1 MSQRPLRGVYNVED
15 LRRRARRRLPKAVFD
30 IIDGGSGDDVTL
42 RANREAFHR
51 IWLRPRAMQ
60 DVSNVDLTTTVL
72 GERITM
78 PLMLDPCSFARI
90 CDSQAELAVA
100 RAAGRAGTVYAIA
113 GGASETPQDIAKV
126 ATGPLWYQLYMS
138 PDDDSTRRLLDR
150 VEAAGYRTLC
160 VTVDTMIKPYRETD
174 LRNGITLPPQ
184 ITPKLMMSGLSR
196 PRWAKDFLLG
206 KSGSPYRLR
215 GARTAYE
222 HFAEAI
228 LHIKSVTFT
237 ELGWLRERW
246 RGPLV
251 VKGIMRGDEVPAM
264 IDAGVDGFVVS
275 NHGGRNLDGVPATID
290 VLPEVVAAADGRAQ
304 VFLARGFRR
313 AADGRAQL
321 FLDGGIRRGTDV
333 VKALA
338 LGADAVLMG
347 RPYMFGLAAN
357 GEAGVE
363 QALELMRNEIH
374 RAMAFCGAPSVG
386 AVDATM
392 VNVGTPGMTV
402 RGDLAVAEV

>member
-1 MSQRPLRGVYNVED
+1 MRALRGVYNVED
-15 LRRRARRRLPKAVFD
+15 LRRRARRRVPKAVFD
-30 IIDGGSGDDVTL
+30 VIDGGSGDDVTL
-42 RANREAFHR
+42 HANREAFQR

-60 DVSNVDLTTTVL
+60 DVSKVDLTTIVL
-72 GERITM
+72 GEQISM
-78 PLMLDPCSFARI
+78 PLMLDPCSFARM

-100 RAAGRAGTVYAIA
+100 RAAGRAGTVFAVA
-113 GGASETPQDIAKV
+113 GGASETPEDIAKV
-126 ATGPLWYQLYMS
+126 ATGPLWYQLYMH
-138 PDDDSTRRLLDR
+138 PDDDQTRALLDR
-150 VEAAGYRTLC
+150 VEGAGYRTLC
-160 VTVDTMIKPYRETD
+160 VTVDTMIRPYRETD
-174 LRNGITLPPQ
+174 LRNGVTLPVQ
-184 ITPKLMMSGLSR
+184 ITPKLMLAGLSR

-206 KSGSPYRLR
+206 KSGSSYRLR
-215 GARTAYE
+215 GARAAYD

-246 RGPLV
+246 QGPLV

-290 VLPEVVAAADGRAQ
+290 VLPEVVEAAGGRAE
-304 VFLARGFRR
+304 V
-313 AADGRAQL
+313 

-333 VKALA
+333 VKAMA

-363 QALELMRNEIH
+363 QALDLMRNEIH
-374 RAMAFCGAPSVG
+374 RAMAFCGAPNVAG
-386 AVDATM
+386 IDASM
-392 VNVGTPGMTV
+392 VSMGTPGSTV
-402 RGDLAVAEV
+402 HQA

>member
-30 IIDGGSGDDVTL
+30 IIDGGSGDDVTV
-42 RANREAFHR
+42 RANREAFQR

-60 DVSNVDLTTTVL
+60 DVSNVDLSTTVL

-184 ITPKLMMSGLSR
+184 ITPKLMMAGLSR

-206 KSGSPYRLR
+206 RSGSPYRLR
-215 GARTAYE
+215 AARTAYE
-222 HFAEAI
+222 NFAEAI

-237 ELGWLRERW
+237 ELGWLRDRW

-290 VLPEVVAAADGRAQ
+290 VLPEVVAAAEGRAQ
-304 VFLARGFRR
+304 V
-313 AADGRAQL
+313 

-374 RAMAFCGAPSVG
+374 RAMAFCGAPTVA

-392 VNVGTPGMTV
+392 VNVGTPGVTV
-402 RGDLAVAEV
+402 RGDVAVSDV

>member
-1 MSQRPLRGVYNVED
+1 MSLRPLRGVYNVED

-30 IIDGGSGDDVTL
+30 IIDGGSGDDITL

-72 GERITM
+72 GEQISM

-90 CDSQAELAVA
+90 CDSRAELAVA

-113 GGASETPQDIAKV
+113 GGASERPEDIAEV
-126 ATGPLWYQLYMS
+126 ATGPLWYQLYMN
-138 PDDDSTRRLLDR
+138 PDDRSTRKLLDR

-184 ITPKLMMSGLSR
+184 ITPRLMMAGLSR

-215 GARTAYE
+215 GAREAYE

-246 RGPLV
+246 KGPLV

-290 VLPEVVAAADGRAQ
+290 VLPEIVAAAGGHAQ
-304 VFLARGFRR
+304 V
-313 AADGRAQL
+313 

-333 VKALA
+333 VKAMA

-374 RAMAFCGAPSVG
+374 RAMAFCGAPSVKEI
-386 AVDATM
+386 DASM
-392 VNVGTPGMTV
+392 VNVGTPGVTV
-402 RGDLAVAEV
+402 RGDVAVAEA

>member
-1 MSQRPLRGVYNVED
+1 VYNVED

-42 RANREAFHR
+42 RANREAFSR

-72 GERITM
+72 GEQISM

-100 RAAGRAGTVYAIA
+100 RAAGRARTIYAIA
-113 GGASETPQDIAKV
+113 GGASETPWDIAKV
-126 ATGPLWYQLYMS
+126 ATGPLWYQLYMN
-138 PDDDSTRRLLDR
+138 PDDDRTRHLLDR

-174 LRNGITLPPQ
+174 LRNGISLPPQ
-184 ITPKLMMSGLSR
+184 ITPKLMMAGLSR

-215 GARTAYE
+215 GARDAYE
-222 HFAEAI
+222 NFAEAI

-246 RGPLV
+246 PGPLV

-290 VLPEVVAAADGRAQ
+290 VLPEVVAAAGGRAQ
-304 VFLARGFRR
+304 V
-313 AADGRAQL
+313 

-374 RAMAFCGAPSVG
+374 RAMAFCGAPR
-386 AVDATM
+386 VDAIDASM
-392 VNVGTPGMTV
+392 VNVGTPGVTV
-402 RGDLAVAEV
+402 RGDVAVADA